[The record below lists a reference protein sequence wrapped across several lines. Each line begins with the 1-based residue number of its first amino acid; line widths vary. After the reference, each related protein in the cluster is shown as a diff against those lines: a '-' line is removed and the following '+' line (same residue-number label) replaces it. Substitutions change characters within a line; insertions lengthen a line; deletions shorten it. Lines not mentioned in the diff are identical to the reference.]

1 MTTNIAKAEAEA
13 QAMIMIA
20 EAEAKAN
27 DLLSQSLNSNL
38 LDKMYFEKWDGKLP
52 TIYGGDGMTPI
63 VQVS

>member
-1 MTTNIAKAEAEA
+1 MTTNIAKAEA

-27 DLLSQSLNSNL
+27 DLLFQSLNSNL

-52 TIYGGDGMTPI
+52 TIYDGDGMTPI

>member
-1 MTTNIAKAEAEA
+1 MTTNIAKAETEA

-38 LDKMYFEKWDGKLP
+38 LDKMYFEKW
-52 TIYGGDGMTPI
+52 T
-63 VQVS
+63 VSCLLFMVATV